1 MYAMCVLPIIMIN
14 TGKKLLFIQTI
25 LTIGCGLSVFGM
37 NRSEGRGY
45 LLNLVAKL

>member
-1 MYAMCVLPIIMIN
+1 MYALCVLPIIMIN
-14 TGKKLLFIQTI
+14 TGKKLIFIQTI

-45 LLNLVAKL
+45 LLKL